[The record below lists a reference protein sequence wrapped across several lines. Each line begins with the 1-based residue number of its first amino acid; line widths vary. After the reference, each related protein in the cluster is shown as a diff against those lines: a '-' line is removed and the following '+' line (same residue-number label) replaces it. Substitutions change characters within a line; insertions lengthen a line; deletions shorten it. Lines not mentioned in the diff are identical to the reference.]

1 MKNSVVLALAVAA
14 ASMLVPGSATTSAQ
28 ESSVRDIAKVD
39 CKTVM
44 RLDDRERESAIVF
57 LHGYLVGKKGDTVI
71 DLAKLGAATDKFI
84 DTCLDNP
91 KSMALDVMTAAVQ

>member
-1 MKNSVVLALAVAA
+1 MKKTVGLAFVAVVV
-14 ASMLVPGSATTSAQ
+14 SMFLPSGMISAQ
-28 ESSVRDIAKVD
+28 ENTTRDIAKVD

-57 LHGYLVGKKGDTVI
+57 LHGYLAGKKGDTVI

-84 DTCLDNP
+84 DNCLDNP
-91 KSMALDVMTAAVQ
+91 KSKALDVMTAAVQ

>member
-1 MKNSVVLALAVAA
+1 MKKTVGLAFAA
-14 ASMLVPGSATTSAQ
+14 AAAFMFLPSAMISA
-28 ESSVRDIAKVD
+28 EENTARDIAKVD

-57 LHGYLVGKKGDTVI
+57 LHGFLAGKKGDTVI
-71 DLAKLGAATDKFI
+71 DLTKLGAATDKFI
-84 DTCLDNP
+84 DNCLDNP

>member
-1 MKNSVVLALAVAA
+1 MKKTVGLAFAA
-14 ASMLVPGSATTSAQ
+14 ATVSMFLPGAMSSAQ
-28 ESSVRDIAKVD
+28 ETTTRDIATVD

-44 RLDDRERESAIVF
+44 RLDDREREAAIVF

-84 DTCLDNP
+84 DNCLDNP
-91 KSMALDVMTAAVQ
+91 KSKALDVMTAAVQ

>member
-1 MKNSVVLALAVAA
+1 MKKTIALAFAVAA
-14 ASMLVPGSATTSAQ
+14 ASMLLPGAAMTSAQ
-28 ESSVRDIAKVD
+28 ESSARDIAKVD

-44 RLDDRERESAIVF
+44 RLDDREKEAAIVF